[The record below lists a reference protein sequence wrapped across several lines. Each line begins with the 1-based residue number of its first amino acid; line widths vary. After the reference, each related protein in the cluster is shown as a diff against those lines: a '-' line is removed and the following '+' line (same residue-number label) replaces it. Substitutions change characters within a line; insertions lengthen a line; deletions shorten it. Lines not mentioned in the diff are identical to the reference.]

1 MIVIEDCDNVIFMV
15 TSIRKVMLAKK
26 WDVNDCKI
34 KVSKNFT
41 QSKKLRWIIFNWY
54 LTNATLSKHLLLGTW
69 RGVTFNS
76 LLVTRWNLLV
86 AKFARYLLQLL
97 IAKSHSLLVGEVA
110 HCKKSLV
117 TCRKIRSLPI
127 TEIVRYKKSLVTRCK
142 ICLLLVAE
150 YARCKISLVTHY
162 EKTPGTYVYLKPI
175 KIGEFYL
182 FIIYFQLTKNRKI
195 PYATKLASQKYI
207 AI

>member
-1 MIVIEDCDNVIFMV
+1 MIVIEDCDNVIFMA

-76 LLVTRWNLLV
+76 LLVTRWNLVV

-97 IAKSHSLLVGEVA
+97 VAKSHSLEKLLFA
-110 HCKKSLV
+110 KNHS
-117 TCRKIRSLPI
+117 
-127 TEIVRYKKSLVTRCK
+127 
-142 ICLLLVAE
+142 LLVAKF
-150 YARCKISLVTHY
+150 ARYPLQKLFVTKSHSLLIAKFACYSLQNMLVAKYHSSLIM
-162 EKTPGTYVYLKPI
+162 KKPR
-175 KIGEFYL
+175 EL
-182 FIIYFQLTKNRKI
+182 MFI
-195 PYATKLASQKYI
+195 
-207 AI
+207 